1 MQKLGT
7 IERIAALYREETH
20 PAARR
25 LCFAVFFAGIL
36 VAALLG
42 RAGEVWSRPAA
53 AFVLI
58 LGVVPFLVLTSIV
71 RRRRHPRA
79 VMEATVMHTEPE
91 LARRALRAMQLAAQ
105 TEDEPDRG
113 SSELAQLHFKRT
125 LGKVSLAR
133 VAERAARRAWSITG
147 VGVVAAGLAF
157 GMVIIDPF
165 RVVEGVDVLAA
176 RDGVAPMPVRWVEI
190 TRIDAEPPSYL
201 QLPRGRVRPYLPTV
215 LHVGTTVTIHAAPLR
230 DGRQLVLTDGARE
243 IPFAEDGEGT
253 LVAKWEV
260 EGDSEVKVAARF
272 GGVIVPEPRGLSIHG
287 EVDHAPFV
295 ALAGAP
301 ATLPLLDQPQIPI
314 HWEAQDDHGLREV
327 ALVMRAG
334 DEEIRRTLSKPKSG
348 LVDRGGIDLSSGDAF
363 LRDSYLPV
371 EVTVEAL
378 DNDSVNGPKWGR
390 SAPLVLMPPQI
401 GEREALRYAAL
412 KAARDALTDELARRM
427 ELDELVAS
435 TEQVAQK
442 RIRTTFEGV
451 FDGDWGGLRL
461 SGRIAALAKGQ
472 LERLDG
478 AADEAIAGRDLA
490 ALVGATEGA
499 LLAVDSGLTALGTND
514 TRASSRKLADV
525 ATETAAAIALGVDP
539 SQRERS
545 QRLVKAYLTV
555 LDNGGGFLVQL
566 GRLGRDLGELVD
578 NGVRRI
584 ERPLTAGDRYHA
596 RLAAEDLAA
605 RLRNPTP
612 SFGSAGGGGHGHG
625 GGVESGGTPQPGQGE
640 ASEAA
645 EQAAGLEQA
654 LEELRQE
661 HEQQM
666 REVEKSLRDALP
678 AEQREAMNQKMREL
692 AQKVRDAVDEL
703 PQQASDP
710 GSARA
715 SAARARAQAESMAG
729 ALERGDVSQAI
740 EQGEGAL
747 KNMEQAQQRGRKA
760 PSGSS
765 EREVGDQAGEAKKD
779 LEDLVEQGSK
789 AQQEMQNAA
798 SEGASG
804 PLQEASEGEA
814 ALAERAR
821 KLQRQS
827 QQGQAPLPQ
836 AMLDRL
842 GEAARAMERAAKKL
856 GQRQGAEGQKAQ
868 REAQRMLEMAQP
880 ESDTEGPQDS
890 PEGADGRDFA
900 RDANVPPEARDKRA
914 EDFRQRVTDG
924 LGREAPPHLKEAL
937 RRYTEGLL
945 R

>member
-7 IERIAALYREETH
+7 IERIAALYRDETH
-20 PAARR
+20 PAALR
-25 LCFAVFFAGIL
+25 LCVAIL
-36 VAALLG
+36 FGGVLGATLLG

-58 LGVVPFLVLTSIV
+58 ASAVPFFVLGSIA
-71 RRRRHPRA
+71 RRRRDPRA

-91 LARRALRAMQLAAQ
+91 LARRALRAMHLAEQ

-113 SSELAQLHFKRT
+113 SPELAQLHFART
-125 LGKVSLAR
+125 LGKVSLVR
-133 VAERAARRAWSITG
+133 VAERAAQRAWSLTG
-147 VGVVAAGLAF
+147 VGLVAAGLAF
-157 GMVIIDPF
+157 GVVIVDPF

-176 RDGVAPMPVRWVEI
+176 RDGVAPMPVRWVEV

-215 LHVGTTVTIHAAPLR
+215 LYVGTTVTVHAAPLR

-243 IPFAEDGEGT
+243 VPFADDGEGT

-260 EGDSEVKVAARF
+260 EGDADVKVAARF
-272 GGVIVPEPRGLSIHG
+272 GGVVVPEPRGLAIHG
-287 EVDHAPFV
+287 QVDHAPFV
-295 ALAGAP
+295 SLGGAP
-301 ATLPLLDQPQIPI
+301 ATLPLLDQPRIPI

-327 ALVMRAG
+327 ALVLRAG
-334 DEEIRRTLSKPKSG
+334 DEEVRRTLSKPKSG
-348 LVDRGGIDLSSGDAF
+348 LVDRGGIDLSSDDAF

-378 DNDSVNGPKWGR
+378 DNDPVNGPKWGR

-412 KAARDALTDELARRM
+412 KAARDALIDELARRM
-427 ELDELVAS
+427 DLDELVAS
-435 TEQVAQK
+435 TEEVAQK
-442 RIRTTFEGV
+442 RIRNTFEKV
-451 FDGDWGGLRL
+451 FDDDWGGLRL
-461 SGRIAALAKGQ
+461 SGRIAALARGQ
-472 LERLDG
+472 LERLDTS
-478 AADEAIAGRDLA
+478 AKKAIAKRDLD
-490 ALVGATEGA
+490 ALVGATEEA
-499 LLAVDSGLTALGTND
+499 LLAVDSGLIALGTND

-525 ATETAAAIALGVDP
+525 AMETATAIAIGVDP
-539 SQRERS
+539 SQRQRS
-545 QRLVKAYLTV
+545 ERLVNAYLTV
-555 LDNGGGFLVQL
+555 LDNGGGFLVHL

-584 ERPLTAGDRYHA
+584 ERPLKAGDRYHA

-605 RLRNPTP
+605 RLRNPVP
-612 SFGSAGGGGHGHG
+612 SFGAAGGGGHGHG
-625 GGVESGGTPQPGQGE
+625 GGVESGGMPQPGQGE

-666 REVEKSLRDALP
+666 RRVEKALRDALP
-678 AEQREAMNQKMREL
+678 AEEREAMNQRMREL
-692 AQKVRDAVDEL
+692 AQKVRDAVKEL

-715 SAARARAQAESMAG
+715 SAARARAQAEAMAG
-729 ALERGDVSQAI
+729 ALERGDVSKAI

-747 KNMEQAQQRGRKA
+747 QNLDQAQQRGRKA
-760 PSGSS
+760 PAESA

-779 LEDLVEQGSK
+779 LEDLVQQGSK
-789 AQQEMQNAA
+789 AQQDMQKAA

-804 PLQEASEGEA
+804 PLQEAADGEE

-821 KLQRQS
+821 KLQRRS

-856 GQRQGAEGQKAQ
+856 GQKQGAEGQKAQ

-880 ESDTEGPQDS
+880 ESESDGPKNS

-924 LGREAPPHLKEAL
+924 LGREAPPHLKDAL